1 MKKHL
6 LTLAALSLA
15 ASAFAQSNG
24 AASSTKPAAVETI
37 EADDHGLISTQP
49 SIPRLAPAVEA
60 LALHPAPASQKIIA
74 SPDVLA
80 PTPMLPTAK
89 VQVRKLPAADA
100 ARLAA
105 AQRWEQT

>member
-49 SIPRLAPAVEA
+49 SIPRSAPAVEA
-60 LALHPAPASQKIIA
+60 LALHHTQNFQPGYFSIFQ
-74 SPDVLA
+74 
-80 PTPMLPTAK
+80 
-89 VQVRKLPAADA
+89 
-100 ARLAA
+100 RLGED
-105 AQRWEQT
+105 REREPF